1 MARIGKWLGYAGGA
15 LLLLGAAFYLAS
27 RLWPVPAAQRDA
39 LAQLRQ
45 PPQPLRGP
53 NLFAD
58 LWLLPYAVPSAQ
70 RQALLDE
77 DARRFRAWPAGVA
90 FHSAA
95 SRYPRVPDWPAASLP
110 RCRWRGDDCLHTVRA
125 ARPAYAAALATQ
137 APLLAAMPTVSEAS
151 GYRSPFAGSTDIQL
165 PAFSLLQIPLT
176 QHSLDFVDGRTQ
188 PALLGVCNDAGVARA
203 LLASGDN
210 LITSM
215 IGAAMLR
222 GNARL
227 FADMLADMLADLP
240 PQQALPAQCA
250 QAFAPLQID
259 DVSLCKPLR
268 GEAQWTFA
276 TFDELASDRHAA
288 QRRWYESALVPLA
301 FDAERSK
308 AMLAPLFTRA
318 CAADARASLNAD
330 RPPSA
335 AQVSAPVAVLSMGCV
350 ANALGC
356 AMARMPPPSFVRY
369 QASLQDAAAA
379 MRLTSALLW
388 LRAHPGAQPLPQRL
402 AALPPDLRGERRPLQ
417 ATADG
422 QGVQVALYADGEGDA
437 LRLPLPGSRL
447 RP

>member
-1 MARIGKWLGYAGGA
+1 MARIGKWLGYAVGA

-45 PPQPLRGP
+45 PPPPLRGP

-90 FHSAA
+90 FHSVA
-95 SRYPRVPDWPAASLP
+95 SRYPRVPDWPAAGPP
-110 RCRWRGDDCLHTVRA
+110 RCSWRGDDCLHNVRA
-125 ARPAYAAALATQ
+125 ARPAYAAVLATQ
-137 APLLAAMPTVSEAS
+137 APLLAAMPAASDAS
-151 GYRSPFAGSTDIQL
+151 GYRSPFADGTDIQL

-176 QHSLDFVDGRTQ
+176 QHALDFADGRIQ

-227 FADMLADMLADLP
+227 FADMLADLP

-259 DVSLCKPLR
+259 DVSLCRPLR

-318 CAADARASLNAD
+318 CAADARTTLSAD
-330 RPPSA
+330 RPPTA
-335 AQVSAPVAVLSMGCV
+335 AQVSAPVAALSMGCV

-356 AMARMPPPSFVRY
+356 AMARMPPSDFARY
-369 QASLQDAAAA
+369 QTSLQDAAAA

-388 LRAHPGAQPLPQRL
+388 LRTHPDTQPLPQRL
-402 AALPPDLRGERRPLQ
+402 AALPPELRGAQRPLQ

-422 QGVQVALYADGEGDA
+422 QGVQVALYADGAGDA